1 MKTYLLALLL
11 STSSLAYAQAP
22 ISFTLKGKL
31 GKLSGPGKVYL
42 RREGLQQGAITDSA
56 VVEKGAFRIQGST
69 ATPTKARLVLVQ
81 NGKRR
86 RLLTGQADNAV
97 FYLEKGT
104 IIFTSP
110 DSLANAK
117 IKGNTLN
124 KEHQQLQA
132 TLKPSNDKLQAL
144 EQEYLAAT
152 PEQRASPAFKQPFF
166 ARAEALEEEAKTAR
180 IAYVKAH
187 PTTLVSL
194 DAVEAIGG
202 VVPDYATAGPLFEL
216 LASQTKATPQGKAY
230 DAMLQ
235 RLKLISVGA
244 QAPDF
249 TSKTPD
255 GKSVALSSYR
265 GKYVLVD
272 FWASWCGPCRREN
285 PNVVEVYQ
293 TFKDR
298 QFEVLSVSLDT
309 KEDKE
314 KWLKAIDKDKLTWTQ
329 VSDLNG
335 WESEV
340 TKLYSIRAI
349 PQNFLLDPN
358 GKIIATNL
366 REEKLKTTI
375 AKLVQ

>member
-1 MKTYLLALLL
+1 MKAYLLALLL
-11 STSSLAYAQAP
+11 STPSLTYAQAP

-31 GKLSGPGKVYL
+31 GKLSGPGTVYV

-56 VVEKGAFRIQGST
+56 VIEKGAFRIQGTT

-104 IIFTSP
+104 ITFTSP
-110 DSLANAK
+110 DSLVNAK

-124 KEHQQLQA
+124 REHQQLQA
-132 TLKPSNDKLQAL
+132 TLKPSKDKMQAL
-144 EQEYLAAT
+144 ENTFLSIT
-152 PEQRASPAFKQPFF
+152 PEQRASSAFKM
-166 ARAEALEEEAKTAR
+166 ASLEWAKAKEEAKLAKV
-180 IAYVKAH
+180 AYIKAY
-187 PTTLVSL
+187 PGTLVSL
-194 DAVEAIGG
+194 DAVESIGG
-202 VVPDYATAGPLFEL
+202 SVPDYTTVAPLFNTLTSQVQATA
-216 LASQTKATPQGKAY
+216 QGKAY
-230 DAMLQ
+230 AAMLEQ
-235 RLKLISVGA
+235 LKLIAIGA

-298 QFEVLSVSLDT
+298 KFEVLSVSLDT
-309 KEDKE
+309 EDDRE
-314 KWLKAIDKDKLTWTQ
+314 RWLKAIDKDKLTWTQ
-329 VSDLNG
+329 VSDLKG
-335 WESEV
+335 WDSEV

-366 REEKLKTTI
+366 REEKLKTTV